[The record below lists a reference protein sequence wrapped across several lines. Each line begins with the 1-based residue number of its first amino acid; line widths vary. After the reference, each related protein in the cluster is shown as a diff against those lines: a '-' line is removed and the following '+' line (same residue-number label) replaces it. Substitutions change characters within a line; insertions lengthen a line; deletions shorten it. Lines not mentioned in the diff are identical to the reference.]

1 MASRKTAIAVPEELL
16 ESVDRAARERG
27 ESRSRFVC
35 RVLELAVRARR
46 DAEVTNRLDDL
57 FADDSLRDEQRS
69 DVEKLEEVAVDW
81 TNERW

>member
-1 MASRKTAIAVPEELL
+1 MAYRKTAISVSEELL
-16 ESVDRAARERG
+16 DEVDRAAQDRG

-46 DAEVTNRLDDL
+46 DAEVTKRLDDL
-57 FADDSLRDEQRS
+57 FADDSLREDQRS
-69 DVEKLEEVAVDW
+69 DVEKLEDLAVDW

>member
-1 MASRKTAIAVPEELL
+1 MATRKTAIAVSDELL
-16 ESVDRAARERG
+16 DAVDRAARERG

-46 DAEVTNRLDDL
+46 DAEVTKRLDHL
-57 FADDSLRDEQRS
+57 FADDSLRNEQRS
-69 DVEKLEEVAVDW
+69 DVEKLKDVAVDW

>member
-1 MASRKTAIAVPEELL
+1 MAFRKTAVTVSEELL
-16 ESVDRAARERG
+16 NEVDRAAKERG

-46 DAEVTNRLDDL
+46 DAHVTKRLDHL
-57 FADDSLRDEQRS
+57 FADDSLCDEQRS
-69 DVEKLEEVAVDW
+69 DVEKLEDLAIDW